1 MRLVRS
7 IRPLLSFLAIAM
19 LASLAL
25 ILQPAAPTQA
35 ESDARPALVSGTY
48 QLDPNHTSVTFRVLH
63 MGFSRFTGRFDK
75 IEGTM
80 NFNANAPEQSGLD
93 ITVYPNSVNANNVK
107 LEEELRG
114 DKWFN
119 VLKFQRA
126 TFHGVK
132 IERAGPAAAKITGE
146 FTLMGVTK
154 PLTLDVALIGS
165 GEHPM
170 LKKPVL
176 GFSATATIRRSDFG
190 LTNYLPMIGDE
201 VTLQIETEFN
211 KAD

>member
-1 MRLVRS
+1 MRFKRR
-7 IRPLLSFLAIAM
+7 ILSFSTIILMAF
-19 LASLAL
+19 LTL
-25 ILQPAAPTQA
+25 ILLPATQTRA
-35 ESDARPALVSGTY
+35 ENDSRPAFVAGTY
-48 QLDPNHTSVTFRVLH
+48 HLDPNHTSVTFRIMH

-80 NFNANAPEQSGLD
+80 NFNANAPEQSGID

-126 TFHGVK
+126 TFRSNK
-132 IERAGPAAAKITGE
+132 IERASPTTGKVTGE
-146 FTLMGVTK
+146 LTLMGVTK
-154 PLTLDVALIGS
+154 PLTLDVTLIGH

-176 GFSATATIRRSDFG
+176 GFSATTTLKRSDFG

-201 VTLQIETEFN
+201 VTLQIETEFD

>member
-1 MRLVRS
+1 MAAL
-7 IRPLLSFLAIAM
+7 IA
-19 LASLAL
+19 LAL
-25 ILQPAAPTQA
+25 ILQTAVSAQA
-35 ESDARPALVSGTY
+35 ENDAKPAYAAGTY
-48 QLDPNHTSVTFRVLH
+48 HLDPNHTSVTFRIMH

-80 NFNANAPEQSGLD
+80 NFNANAPEQSGID

-126 TFHGVK
+126 TFRSAR
-132 IERAGPAAAKITGE
+132 IERTGPTSGKVTGD
-146 FTLMGVTK
+146 FTLMGITR
-154 PLTLDVALIGS
+154 PLTLEVTLIGS

-176 GFSATATIRRSDFG
+176 GFSATATIKRSDYG

-201 VTLQIETEFN
+201 VTLQIETEFD

>member
-1 MRLVRS
+1 MRLKRHFS
-7 IRPLLSFLAIAM
+7 SFSTIILMAI
-19 LASLAL
+19 LAL
-25 ILQPAAPTQA
+25 VLQPATQTQA
-35 ESDARPALVSGTY
+35 ESDSRPAFVAGTY
-48 QLDPNHTSVTFRVLH
+48 HLDPNHTSVTFRIMH

-80 NFNANAPEQSGLD
+80 NFNANAQEQSGID
-93 ITVYPNSVNANNVK
+93 ITVYPNSVNTNNVK

-126 TFHGVK
+126 AFRSNK
-132 IERAGPAAAKITGE
+132 IERTSPTTGKVTGE
-146 FTLMGVTK
+146 LTLMGVTK
-154 PLTLDVALIGS
+154 PLTLDVTLIGN

-176 GFSATATIRRSDFG
+176 GFSATTTLKRSDFG

-201 VTLQIETEFN
+201 VTLQIETEFD